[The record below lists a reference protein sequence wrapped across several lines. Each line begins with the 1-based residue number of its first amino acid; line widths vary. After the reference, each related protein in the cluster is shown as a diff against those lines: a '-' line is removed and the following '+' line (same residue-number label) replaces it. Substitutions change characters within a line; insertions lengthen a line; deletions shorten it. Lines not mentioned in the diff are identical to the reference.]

1 MLRKIR
7 EDLKNTNLEEI
18 NNNQETQNISEKN
31 GNTEE
36 QIKNENNASVGTKS
50 NYREKLKNTY
60 GLKNIEFK
68 K

>member
-1 MLRKIR
+1 MQ
-7 EDLKNTNLEEI
+7 D
-18 NNNQETQNISEKN
+18 
-31 GNTEE
+31 